1 MHALRLQYL
10 IVLLSLVVGLTGVA
24 SAGPADWSGQG
35 PFGGSLL
42 ALKAD
47 PLLGSR
53 IYAYASN
60 GFFRSDDSGSSW
72 QSAET
77 GLTEPHPANGFFIAD
92 SLTSGGA
99 WLFDDYGRLSHSTDA
114 GVNWSATGFT
124 ATAAPWLGS
133 NSFAQAGAGSLWYGA
148 GANGLLK
155 SNDGGATFA
164 AVGGVFA
171 GQTVS
176 FVATNPANLAQVIVG
191 LNSSSSCTTNNCA
204 IYYSS
209 NAGSTWTAATFD
221 PATLPLS
228 PPLANKNYLQAIAFG
243 PSGSH
248 CVYALYGSS
257 MYSAHLARSD
267 NDSALWTGFNQNG
280 INLTASPITAANVW
294 LDGNTSTNGG
304 SSFSSI
310 ATSGRTTNGTAV
322 PTISALA
329 LHASYPTRMLL
340 GTTYGGVYLSNN
352 SGATWASSNDGLTST
367 NIRALVVH
375 PNDHT
380 RLFAGYGDAFE
391 PSPAFYRSTSS
402 GTWNVS
408 NSGLNAYQLRT
419 VAFDPTTTSIIGS
432 TILYAV
438 GAGYDWVGGA
448 ENNSNTGIYKSTD
461 GGLTWNTI
469 GNGLPPDGLGGHFA
483 GNLRTIIADPR
494 SCPSPPPS
502 GPCITGPLHTWYV
515 TGGGTRTT
523 AAGGDGPH
531 QWRVMKSSDA
541 GITWASSENGLPAD
555 IINPDGSRSSVD
567 GVTPIVID
575 PTNSNILYIGTFAS
589 GRSAAGNSVSPSVAS
604 GVFKSIDAGASW
616 VQASNGLPT
625 YPGSPQAAYN
635 TLSLVIDPAHP
646 QTLWV
651 STINADFNT
660 PGQVFKSIDGAA
672 TWSVSNAGV
681 SGPDVRALLVDPTDS
696 TVLYAASG
704 GLGPA
709 NPGGV
714 YKSIDG
720 GATWSSISLGLP
732 AQSALS
738 LALDPVDPTVLY
750 AGTSGGVYS
759 ITQLP
764 DADAD
769 GVPYLIENAGPNG
782 GDGDHDGQPDAQQPT
797 VSTTAPGLLGTFGWQ
812 AGVQGIADGSRAQ
825 QLSQKLQQLQQT
837 QSTDAN
843 GTQGG
848 YFTVKIIS
856 GDCTHAVDVSAVLA
870 GPLGADS
877 DAHHGTYSYTRGL
890 LRFELPLCT
899 NAVVKITFN
908 GATFGPGWSWRYYGP
923 STPGDNST
931 LGWHNAT
938 SLVQSQ
944 ADNKWTVNLVAGQF
958 GSYRP
963 AGTNSILFEGGRAF
977 NEEIF
982 KDGFQ

>member
-1 MHALRLQYL
+1 MQTLRLRYL
-10 IVLLSLVVGLTGVA
+10 IVLLSLAVGLTDVV

-35 PFGGSLL
+35 PFGGSVL
-42 ALKAD
+42 ALKTD

-53 IYAYASN
+53 IYAYGSN

-77 GLTEPHPANGFFIAD
+77 GLTEPHPSNGFFIAD
-92 SLTSGGA
+92 SLSSGGV
-99 WLFDDYGRLSHSTDA
+99 WLFDDYGRLFRSTDA
-114 GVNWSATGFT
+114 GANWSATGFT
-124 ATAAPWLGS
+124 AITPPYVGS
-133 NSFAQAGAGSLWYGA
+133 NSLAQAGAGSLWYGA
-148 GANGLLK
+148 GASGLLK
-155 SNDGGATFA
+155 SVDGGATFA

-171 GQTVS
+171 GKTVS
-176 FVATNPANLAQVIVG
+176 FVATNPANLAQVVVG
-191 LNSSSSCTTNNCA
+191 LKSLSSCSTNNCA

-209 NAGSTWTAATFD
+209 NAGLSWNAATFD
-221 PATLPLS
+221 ATTLPLS
-228 PPLANKNYLQAIAFG
+228 PPLSNKNYLQAIAFG

-248 CVYALYGSS
+248 RIYALYGGSP
-257 MYSAHLARSD
+257 YSAYLARSD
-267 NDSALWTGFNQNG
+267 NDGALWTGFNQNG
-280 INLTASPITAANVW
+280 TSLTASPITAANVW
-294 LDGNTSTNGG
+294 LDGNASTNSGT
-304 SSFSSI
+304 SFTPI
-310 ATSGRTTNGTAV
+310 ATTGRTTNGIAV
-322 PTISALA
+322 PTVSALA
-329 LHASYPTRMLL
+329 LHASYPARMIL

-367 NIRALVVH
+367 NIRALIVH

-419 VAFDPTTTSIIGS
+419 VAFDPTSTSIIGS

-438 GAGYDWVGGA
+438 GAGYDWIGGA

-494 SCPSPPPS
+494 SCTSPPPS

-515 TGGGTRTT
+515 TGSGTRTT

-531 QWRVMKSSDA
+531 QWRVMKSVDA
-541 GITWASSENGLPAD
+541 GVTWSSSENGLPAD
-555 IINPDGSRSSVD
+555 IINPDGSRSSVN

-589 GRSAAGNSVSPSVAS
+589 GYDALGNSVSPTVAT
-604 GVFKSIDAGASW
+604 GVFKSINAGATW
-616 VQASNGLPT
+616 VQASIGLPT

-651 STINADFNT
+651 STINANFNT

-704 GLGPA
+704 GIGPA

-720 GATWSSISLGLP
+720 GSTWGSISLGLP
-732 AQSALS
+732 SNAATS
-738 LALDPVDPTVLY
+738 LALDPIDPTVLY

-769 GVPYLIENAGPNG
+769 GVPDLIENAGPNG
-782 GDGDHDGQPDAQQPT
+782 GDANADGQADAQQAT
-797 VSTTAPGLLGTFGWQ
+797 VSTTAPGLLGTSGWQ
-812 AGVQGIADGSRAQ
+812 AGIQGIADGTRVKH
-825 QLSQKLQQLQQT
+825 LSEKLQQLQAT
-837 QSTDAN
+837 ASG

-848 YFTVKIIS
+848 YFSAQIIS
-856 GDCTHAVDVSAVLA
+856 GDCTHAVDVSAVIA
-870 GPLGADS
+870 GPLGLDN
-877 DAHHGTYSYTRGL
+877 DVHHGTYSYSRGL
-890 LRFELPLCT
+890 LRFELPTCT
-899 NAVVKITFN
+899 NAIVDITFN
-908 GATFGPGWSWRYYGP
+908 NATFGAGWSWRYYGP
-923 STPGDNST
+923 AVPGDNST

-938 SLVQSQ
+938 TLVQSQ
-944 ADNKWTVNLVAGQF
+944 NSNTWRISLKAGQF

-963 AGTNSILFEGGRAF
+963 AGAGSILFEGGPAYS
-977 NEEIF
+977 EVIF